1 MPHRSKDARLPVQLQ
16 RAMAAE
22 AEAAREARAKVI
34 AAEGEQ
40 KASRALKAASE
51 VIAESSA
58 ALQLRYLQT
67 LNSISA
73 EKNSTVI
80 FPLPVDLIS
89 RMLRGNKEA
98 DVREEEEEELEVT
111 VEVIETKQEV
121 DKDGK
126 PEEENPV

>member
-1 MPHRSKDARLPVQLQ
+1 VERVEIKDARLPVQLQ

-40 KASRALKAASE
+40 KASRALKEASE
-51 VIAESSA
+51 VIAESSS

-73 EKNSTVI
+73 EKNSTII
-80 FPLPVDLIS
+80 FPLPIDFIS
-89 RMLRGNKEA
+89 HFLK
-98 DVREEEEEELEVT
+98 
-111 VEVIETKQEV
+111 
-121 DKDGK
+121 DKDKDEK
-126 PEEENPV
+126 PD